1 METAALCKP
10 IQRFADLLR
19 IPDTWVLT
27 GLGKLL
33 AALGSFPHFPQPL
46 RLLHTHLYWRFLECQ
61 SIEVTLTQNG
71 HLTHHEIPS
80 VASLRPGGHFPRIGW
95 PVSPG
100 IRRIVAIAVN
110 NLAGEVS
117 GVVAQLILDVGK
129 LRVELVVLL
138 PLGFVQVFIQR
149 HGFAPES
156 SSLSATSSRYLSR
169 LCSPPTSALCYIIP
183 IPKGY
188 TRIQVAVRSLNVT
201 MPAGGARV
209 LGWPARVPRGLP

>member
-95 PVSPG
+95 PVSPEYATTRNPNSRPSSTVQNSRLVSAPFSKPETFVG
-100 IRRIVAIAVN
+100 ISSIGITATIAIRVSACTLPRMCTTAPPSPHVAT
-110 NLAGEVS
+110 EPTYW
-117 GVVAQLILDVGK
+117 
-129 LRVELVVLL
+129 R
-138 PLGFVQVFIQR
+138 PHR
-149 HGFAPES
+149 H
-156 SSLSATSSRYLSR
+156 SSRRDFPTANPFRHFFPRRSGSTLQKRRTLEMR
-169 LCSPPTSALCYIIP
+169 L
-183 IPKGY
+183 
-188 TRIQVAVRSLNVT
+188 Q
-201 MPAGGARV
+201 
-209 LGWPARVPRGLP
+209 

>member
-19 IPDTWVLT
+19 IPGTWVLT
-27 GLGKLL
+27 GLGQLL

-95 PVSPG
+95 PVSPEYAKVDLDG
-100 IRRIVAIAVN
+100 NILEEFGSFGSYDGQFYWLHDVAVGPDGAVY
-110 NLAGEVS
+110 
-117 GVVAQLILDVGK
+117 GVDVHLGMRAQK
-129 LRVELVVLL
+129 
-138 PLGFVQVFIQR
+138 FVQ
-149 HGFAPES
+149 
-156 SSLSATSSRYLSR
+156 
-169 LCSPPTSALCYIIP
+169 
-183 IPKGY
+183 
-188 TRIQVAVRSLNVT
+188 
-201 MPAGGARV
+201 
-209 LGWPARVPRGLP
+209 

>member
-19 IPDTWVLT
+19 IPGTWVLT

-95 PVSPG
+95 PVSPEYAG
-100 IRRIVAIAVN
+100 RESVGRVQASDRGEGSAETQIHPCFQTSLGVTVQGLGSVAS
-110 NLAGEVS
+110 S
-117 GVVAQLILDVGK
+117 GSSDAA
-129 LRVELVVLL
+129 
-138 PLGFVQVFIQR
+138 R
-149 HGFAPES
+149 HGQAMAHHGIPSLLAPEVKRPAS
-156 SSLSATSSRYLSR
+156 SAKGALSEETGLSR
-169 LCSPPTSALCYIIP
+169 RDAPCSVF
-183 IPKGY
+183 G
-188 TRIQVAVRSLNVT
+188 
-201 MPAGGARV
+201 
-209 LGWPARVPRGLP
+209 

>member
-95 PVSPG
+95 PVSPEYAQEFSFLS
-100 IRRIVAIAVN
+100 VSPKIASERSQGTISHPTKSSLPTN
-110 NLAGEVS
+110 NIFAS
-117 GVVAQLILDVGK
+117 SQVVAAYTLIDK
-129 LRVELVVLL
+129 
-138 PLGFVQVFIQR
+138 
-149 HGFAPES
+149 
-156 SSLSATSSRYLSR
+156 SLSRRTVS
-169 LCSPPTSALCYIIP
+169 CNSAL
-183 IPKGY
+183 
-188 TRIQVAVRSLNVT
+188 THTA
-201 MPAGGARV
+201 
-209 LGWPARVPRGLP
+209 

>member
-61 SIEVTLTQNG
+61 SIKVTLTQNG

-95 PVSPG
+95 PVSPEYAMVTAWPFLL
-100 IRRIVAIAVN
+100 IP
-110 NLAGEVS
+110 
-117 GVVAQLILDVGK
+117 GVFVYVF
-129 LRVELVVLL
+129 LRVLL
-138 PLGFVQVFIQR
+138 I
-149 HGFAPES
+149 AS
-156 SSLSATSSRYLSR
+156 SN
-169 LCSPPTSALCYIIP
+169 PPGPPFCPS
-183 IPKGY
+183 
-188 TRIQVAVRSLNVT
+188 
-201 MPAGGARV
+201 
-209 LGWPARVPRGLP
+209 

>member
-19 IPDTWVLT
+19 IPGTWVLT
-27 GLGKLL
+27 GLGQLL

-95 PVSPG
+95 PVSPEYAAPFEG
-100 IRRIVAIAVN
+100 CTTERKHEEKRNGFPDGVFHNCPPKNPTKVILGEIVGHGMVN
-110 NLAGEVS
+110 GVPNYYTPGETLGPVN
-117 GVVAQLILDVGK
+117 GGPVEATEWVAERPFKAQ
-129 LRVELVVLL
+129 
-138 PLGFVQVFIQR
+138 
-149 HGFAPES
+149 
-156 SSLSATSSRYLSR
+156 
-169 LCSPPTSALCYIIP
+169 
-183 IPKGY
+183 
-188 TRIQVAVRSLNVT
+188 
-201 MPAGGARV
+201 
-209 LGWPARVPRGLP
+209 

>member
-27 GLGKLL
+27 GLGQLL

-95 PVSPG
+95 PVSPEY
-100 IRRIVAIAVN
+100 AVKRS
-110 NLAGEVS
+110 ETS
-117 GVVAQLILDVGK
+117 GPVL
-129 LRVELVVLL
+129 LRVCE
-138 PLGFVQVFIQR
+138 R
-149 HGFAPES
+149 SCARFARARKTG
-156 SSLSATSSRYLSR
+156 LSWRR
-169 LCSPPTSALCYIIP
+169 CRRKNLCASPPGQGDLGDY
-183 IPKGY
+183 
-188 TRIQVAVRSLNVT
+188 AVKLKTLLHGTVCSGANV
-201 MPAGGARV
+201 
-209 LGWPARVPRGLP
+209 